1 MRLMVLGADG
11 MLGHQVVASLRGRFE
26 IHGTLRLNEAAY
38 ADISQF
44 LPPTAHYS
52 VDVKDHQSV
61 HRLLDSVRPD
71 AVINAV
77 GIVKQREQAE
87 HAIPSIEINSLFP
100 HRLACYCGAIGA
112 RLLHLST
119 DCVFSGRDGMYGES
133 FPPDAQDLYGRTKLL
148 GEVADP
154 GSITLRTSMI
164 GLELA
169 RRKGLIEWFLSQTGT
184 IKGFRKAI
192 YSGFTTIEL
201 ARIIEHVLI
210 RHPESSGVYHVASEP
225 IDKFTL
231 LQMLNDN
238 LGLPIRIIPDDEFL
252 CDRSLDGS
260 RFRAD
265 FGYIA
270 PSWRSMLDELS
281 GQIMNRH
288 R

>member
-11 MLGHQVVASLRGRFE
+11 MLGHQVVESLRKRFE
-26 IHGTLRLNEAAY
+26 VHGTLRLNEAAY
-38 ADISQF
+38 AGISEF
-44 LPPTAHYS
+44 LPPTVYYS
-52 VDVKDHQSV
+52 VDVRDHQSV

-77 GIVKQREQAE
+77 GIVKQREEVE
-87 HAIPSIEINSLFP
+87 HAIPSIEINSLLP
-100 HRLACYCGAIGA
+100 HRLALYCAAIGA
-112 RLLHLST
+112 RLLHVST
-119 DCVFSGRDGMYGES
+119 DCVFSGRGGMYRES

-164 GLELA
+164 GLELT

-201 ARIIEHVLI
+201 ARIIEHILI
-210 RHPESSGVYHVASEP
+210 RHPERSGVYHVASEP

-231 LQMLNDN
+231 LRMLKDN
-238 LGLPIRIIPDDEFL
+238 LGLPITIIPDDDFL
-252 CDRSLDGS
+252 CNRSLDGS

-265 FGYIA
+265 FAYTV
-270 PSWRSMLDELS
+270 PSWVSMLDELS
-281 GQIMNRH
+281 GQIRDRH